1 MNDGSVSAGRLDAT
15 NMAAALGENMASSEW
30 EMARKGVEHQSELDA
45 LIGRGIA
52 RIRKT
57 WNKLGSFKLAAGPY
71 GKQLLLQ
78 EIYTVYWRWR
88 DSGKARI
95 IWDRLARRLDDNSGD
110 SDDHPLQVLIRVAI
124 PEIRRNVVATWV
136 DAIRFGESH
145 NVRPFKLRG
154 FLYVK
159 EGLVRCA
166 KLFREEEAAR
176 RKKEEI
182 MRLDEEERQAR
193 IKQERRRRGERRMAA
208 NKPSGRFGLFDW

>member
-1 MNDGSVSAGRLDAT
+1 
-15 NMAAALGENMASSEW
+15 MAAALGQNMASSEW
-30 EMARKGVEHQSELDA
+30 EMARKRVKHQSKLDA

-57 WNKLGSFKLAAGPY
+57 WNGLGSFKLRAGPY

-78 EIYTVYWRWR
+78 EIYTVYCGWR
-88 DSGKARI
+88 DRGKASI
-95 IWDRLARRLDDNSGD
+95 IWDRLARRLDYNSGD
-110 SDDHPLQVLIRVAI
+110 SDDHPVELLIRLALPEVKHAVA
-124 PEIRRNVVATWV
+124 NWV

-166 KLFREEEAAR
+166 KLFREEEAIR
-176 RKKEEI
+176 RKKEEM

>member
-1 MNDGSVSAGRLDAT
+1 MNDGSVSAGRLDGT
-15 NMAAALGENMASSEW
+15 NMAVALGQNVANSQWKMP
-30 EMARKGVEHQSELDA
+30 RKSVERQSELDA

-57 WNKLGSFKLAAGPY
+57 WRKLGSFKLGAGPY

-78 EIYTVYWRWR
+78 EIYIVYCGWR
-88 DSGKARI
+88 DSGKAGF
-95 IWDRLARRLDDNSGD
+95 IWDRLARRLDCASGD
-110 SDDHPLQVLIRVAI
+110 SGEHPVELLIRLALPEVKHAVA
-124 PEIRRNVVATWV
+124 NWV

-154 FLYVK
+154 CLHIK
-159 EGLVRCA
+159 GGLVRCA
-166 KLFREEEAAR
+166 ELFREEEAIR

>member
-1 MNDGSVSAGRLDAT
+1 MT
-15 NMAAALGENMASSEW
+15 
-30 EMARKGVEHQSELDA
+30 
-45 LIGRGIA
+45 I
-52 RIRKT
+52 
-57 WNKLGSFKLAAGPY
+57 
-71 GKQLLLQ
+71 
-78 EIYTVYWRWR
+78 
-88 DSGKARI
+88 
-95 IWDRLARRLDDNSGD
+95 SGD

-154 FLYVK
+154 FLFVK

-166 KLFREEEAAR
+166 KLFREEEAIR

-193 IKQERRRRGERRMAA
+193 IKQERRRRGERRMAV